1 MVFVSALIKRFIRFF
16 TPEGMLGKKERSGEL
31 ESTGSVYRNFIIVA
45 WPAMAESLL
54 TALTG
59 FVDTAMVGTLGDAAI
74 AAVGLTNQPKL
85 LFWSI
90 FSTLN
95 LGVLAVVS
103 RKKGEGNREAAN
115 DCLHKSLGICA
126 VLAVV
131 ILGLSCFFAE
141 PLLKF
146 AGAGEDVI
154 SDSVAY
160 YRIVMVGLCI
170 YSFALCINA
179 AQRGTS
185 NTRIAFTTSAVV
197 NIVNVILN
205 YLLIEGR
212 FGFPALGVRGAAI
225 ATLCG
230 NVAGLFVSILSLCK
244 RDGYLK
250 LDIKRCFARR
260 VGVLRQVWQVA
271 SGAAV
276 EQLLIRFG
284 FFTFAKI
291 VADLGTDSFA
301 AHQIGMNIVSLSFAC
316 GDGLGVAAS
325 ALVGQNLGKKRPD
338 MAIIYGKAGQRLGF
352 AFSAVLFVAFTVFP
366 MQIVSV
372 FTSTPHVMEMMRGIM
387 FFIALTSIT
396 QLSQVIFSG
405 CLRGA
410 GDTKFMAVAS
420 FISIAL
426 LRPCLC
432 YIFCFTCGMG
442 VVGAWLALFL
452 DQSLRCAFSSVRF
465 IGGKWTKI
473 KLG

>member
-1 MVFVSALIKRFIRFF
+1 MSALAKRFLRFF
-16 TPEGMLGKKERSGEL
+16 SSEGMLGKKERHGEL
-31 ESTGSVYRNFIIVA
+31 ENTRSVYKNFFIVA

-54 TALTG
+54 TAMTG
-59 FVDTAMVGTLGDAAI
+59 FVDTAMVGTLGDSAI
-74 AAVGLTNQPKL
+74 AAVGLTNQSRL

-103 RKKGEGNREAAN
+103 RKKGEGNREEAN
-115 DCLHKSLGICA
+115 DCLHKSLSICA
-126 VLAVV
+126 VLAVL
-131 ILGLSCFFAE
+131 ILALSFFFAE
-141 PLLKF
+141 PLMKF
-146 AGAGEDVI
+146 AGAGDDVI

-205 YLLIEGR
+205 YMLIGGN

-230 NVAGLFVSILSLCK
+230 NIAGLFVAIFSLCK
-244 RDGYLK
+244 RGGYLR
-250 LDIKRCFARR
+250 LDVKRFFSRSTK
-260 VGVLRQVWQVA
+260 VLRPVWQVS

-276 EQLLIRFG
+276 EQFLIRIG

-291 VADLGTDSFA
+291 VAGLGTDSFA

-325 ALVGQNLGKKRPD
+325 ALVGQNLGKKRSD
-338 MAIIYGKAGQRLGF
+338 MAIIYGKAGQRLGL
-352 AFSAVLFVAFTVFP
+352 AFSAVLFVMFTVFP
-366 MQIVSV
+366 EQIVSV
-372 FTSTPHVMEMMRGIM
+372 FTDTPHVVDMMRGVM

-396 QLSQVIFSG
+396 QLSQVIYSG

-432 YIFCFTCGMG
+432 YIFCFTCGFG
-442 VVGAWLALFL
+442 VVGAWIALFL
-452 DQSLRCAFSSVRF
+452 DQSLRCMFSSVRF
-465 IGGKWTKI
+465 IGGKWTRI

>member
-1 MVFVSALIKRFIRFF
+1 MTVLKNFIFRLFSS
-16 TPEGMLGKKERSGEL
+16 EGMLGKRERQGEL
-31 ESTGSVYRNFIIVA
+31 ERTAEVYKKFIVVA

-54 TALTG
+54 VALTG

-74 AAVGLTNQPKL
+74 AAVGLTNQPRL
-85 LFWSI
+85 LFWAM

-103 RKKGEGNREAAN
+103 RKKGEGDRESAN
-115 DCLHKSLGICA
+115 LCLHKSLLVCF
-126 VLAVV
+126 VLAVA
-131 ILGLSCFFAE
+131 IFLLSSCFAE
-141 PLLKF
+141 PLLRF
-146 AGAGEDVI
+146 AGAGEDII
-154 SDSVAY
+154 SDSVTY
-160 YRIVMVGLCI
+160 YRIIMAGLCL

-185 NTRIAFTTSAVV
+185 NTHIAFTTSLVV

-205 YLLIEGR
+205 YLLIGGKL
-212 FGFPALGVRGAAI
+212 GFPSLGVRGAAI

-230 NVAGLFVSILSLCK
+230 NIAGLIVAVLSLCK
-244 RDGYLK
+244 KNGYLR
-250 LDIKRCFARR
+250 LDVRKFFSRGEGEFSP
-260 VGVLRQVWQVA
+260 VWKVT

-276 EQLLIRFG
+276 EQLLIRIG
-284 FFTFAKI
+284 FFAFAKI
-291 VADLGTDSFA
+291 VASLGTESFA

-325 ALVGQNLGKKRPD
+325 ALVGQSLGRKRAD

-352 AFSAVLFVAFTVFP
+352 LFSAVLFFGFTVFS
-366 MQIVSV
+366 MQLASI
-372 FTSTPHVMEMMRGIM
+372 FTSTPEVKEMLRQIM

-396 QLSQVIFSG
+396 QLTQVIFSG

-420 FISIAL
+420 FFAIAL

-432 YIFCFTCGMG
+432 YLFCFPCGFG
-442 VVGAWLALFL
+442 VVGAWIALFL
-452 DQSLRCAFSSVRF
+452 DQSLRCVFSTVRF
-465 IGGKWTKI
+465 SGGKWTKI
-473 KLG
+473 KL